1 MNPFLRT
8 IAASLLFAAC
18 QATSHAQFL
27 DDFDDG
33 NVDGWDAFTG
43 DGFATIS
50 FNSKDGFAR
59 SEVDATDDPYN
70 VWWSVLRHDISS
82 FVDLKKLEDPAY
94 ELRVEVK
101 VRTSDAPR
109 RINIMINTQRT
120 TDFHTHLREYDID
133 DAGEWRTISFTT
145 KDLDAKPGDNLYVQ
159 LCMTDWGHDRYH
171 MDIDYYKADIVKAAE
186 AGPDLGE
193 PLPYHPPT
201 PPLDSFAH
209 HLPVAEDAIV
219 NLRFPDVSFGTWQ
232 QNGTS
237 LLTISEG
244 QYPILRWD
252 LSELPSNEAKGA
264 GILELTTHS
273 LAKGGDYS
281 KAFGEDLG
289 VEFGKVRIFEVFGG
303 PEDWSNA
310 SVTYN
315 SFLEGEDFWNV
326 VNEQMIFDTEL
337 AEADGGKTYVTLSR
351 PVMQRILDGT
361 TKGLLLMPLGAIDAT
376 IYDSSA
382 DNGEHAAKLHFST
395 R

>member
-1 MNPFLRT
+1 MNPFFKS
-8 IAASLLFAAC
+8 IGASLLFVVC
-18 QATSHAQFL
+18 QATLNGQFL

-33 NVDGWDAFTG
+33 NVDGWNAFTG

-50 FNSKDGFAR
+50 FTPNSGFAR

-70 VWWSVLRHDISS
+70 VWWSVLRRDVSS
-82 FVDLKKLEDPAY
+82 FVDMEKLEDPAY

-101 VRTSDAPR
+101 LRTSHAPR
-109 RINIMINTQRT
+109 RVNIMINTQRT
-120 TDFHTHLREYDID
+120 LDYHEHLREYDIEE
-133 DAGEWRTISFTT
+133 AGEWSTISFTT
-145 KDLDAKPGDNLYVQ
+145 ESLDAKPGDNLYVQ
-159 LCMTDWGHDRYH
+159 LCMTDWGYDRYH
-171 MDIDYYKADIVKAAE
+171 MDVDYYKADIVKAAE

-193 PLPYHPPT
+193 PLLYHPPI
-201 PPLDSFAH
+201 PPIDSFAH
-209 HLPVAEDAIV
+209 HLSVAEDGML
-219 NLRFPDVSFGTWQ
+219 NLRFPDVSFGAWQ
-232 QNGTS
+232 QSGIS
-237 LLTISEG
+237 VLTVSEG

-252 LSELPSNEAKGA
+252 LAELRGAEATGP
-264 GILELTTHS
+264 GVLELTTRS
-273 LAKGGDYS
+273 LSKGGDYG

-303 PEDWSNA
+303 PSEWSDA
-310 SVTYN
+310 SVTYH
-315 SFLEGEDFWNV
+315 SFLEGQDFWNV

-337 AEADGGKTYVTLSR
+337 AEADGGKTHITLSR

-382 DNGEHAAKLHFST
+382 HNGKYAAKLHFST